1 MLIGRRRIAVGA
13 VLALVVL
20 GLLAIGRSR
29 NLDGTF
35 TVVDPDGYREVA
47 TGCRGVGA
55 DADIAPGTDIVL
67 RDDAGRVVARSSLGD
82 GTEDAAGCTFP
93 FTLYAVPRSE
103 AYELQVGSRGSLT
116 YSRDELD
123 RLDWTVAL
131 SSGL

>member
-1 MLIGRRRIAVGA
+1 VLTGRRRIVVGA

-35 TVVDPDGYREVA
+35 TIVDPDGYREVA
-47 TGCRGVGA
+47 TGCRGIGG
-55 DADIAPGTDIVL
+55 DADITPGTGIVL
-67 RDDAGRVVARSSLGD
+67 RDDTGRVVARSTLGD
-82 GTEDAAGCTFP
+82 GSEDAAGCTFP
-93 FTLYAVPRSE
+93 FTLYAVPHSE

-116 YSRDELD
+116 YAREELD
-123 RLDWTVAL
+123 RLDWTVEL